1 MPTVPR
7 RPQYL
12 WIPDCGAAGGRS
24 RVEAVD
30 AHPVLELLAD
40 HRSRCCTSSA
50 KRLHH
55 QSHLKEVEQRYPQM
69 SIIYD
74 LVSAH
79 ELEDAHRIEARG
91 KYPPPALLS
100 GWFVNLADDVLLRL
114 QDTQKTRPEVW
125 RLSGILVDATPMQ
138 LMA

>member
-1 MPTVPR
+1 
-7 RPQYL
+7 
-12 WIPDCGAAGGRS
+12 
-24 RVEAVD
+24 
-30 AHPVLELLAD
+30 
-40 HRSRCCTSSA
+40 
-50 KRLHH
+50 
-55 QSHLKEVEQRYPQM
+55 M

-91 KYPPPALLS
+91 KCPPPALLS

-114 QDTQKTRPEVW
+114 QDIQTTRPEVW